1 MKKSFALPNRRLI
14 ATSARA
20 YAFTLIELLV
30 VIAIIAILAAMLL
43 PALAKAKQSAIHVE
57 CMNNEK
63 QQLVALT
70 MYAGE
75 NRDFLPDGTN
85 GNWAWD
91 MDSSLANQLIAYG
104 TTPQTWYDPG
114 TSPRFGPADWFGNP
128 AYGYA
133 SLGDPALWCYG
144 PNGGYTPYPDPS
156 ATPGSGLRVIG
167 YAQTFVNTASY
178 GNAFATNTNLKLSS
192 TTTPGFILKPGG
204 VPIGPVSSRPLV
216 ACATLNG
223 TVSGSSDVFAT
234 MCTYNWNDIDG
245 GYKINGALKP
255 HLSAHLKNATIPDG
269 GNIGMLD
276 GHAEWRLFLQ
286 MICRAGN
293 ADAPYFYY

>member
-14 ATSARA
+14 ATPARA
-20 YAFTLIELLV
+20 RAFTLIELLV

-85 GNWAWD
+85 GAWAWD
-91 MDSSLANQLIAYG
+91 MDSYLANQLIAYG

-114 TSPRFGPADWFGNP
+114 TSPKFGPADWFGNP
-128 AYGYA
+128 AYGFVSA
-133 SLGDPALWCYG
+133 GEPALWCFG
-144 PNGGYTPYPDPS
+144 FAGSYTPYPDPT
-156 ATPGSGLRVIG
+156 ATPGSGERVVG

-178 GNAFATNTNLKLSS
+178 GNAFTTNTNLKLSS
-192 TTTPGFILKPGG
+192 TTTPGFPIKPGG
-204 VPIGPVSSRPLV
+204 VPIGPVSGRPLV
-216 ACATLNG
+216 ACATFNN
-223 TVSGSSDVFAT
+223 TGSSDVFAT
-234 MCTYNWNDIDG
+234 MTTYNWNAIPG
-245 GYKINGALKP
+245 SYKINGAPKA
-255 HLSAHLKNATIPDG
+255 HLSAHFKTAALPDG

-276 GHAEWRLFLQ
+276 GHAEWRPFTQ
-286 MICRAGN
+286 MISRAGD
-293 ADAPYFYY
+293 ATAPYFYY